1 MLDHRLGRIDSGRKE
16 SMRLRPQY
24 LVAIGILAVVG
35 LYFVVSAIAGAGKD
49 HTETAHAARTD
60 LPTVQASLI
69 APTQRP
75 YAVVMRGHT
84 MAARLV
90 SVRSETSGVVAQ
102 TPVREGTFVRAGQVL
117 CKLSV
122 DARQASL
129 DQARAN
135 LRAKQLT
142 QRASADL
149 QAKGFRSP
157 NQAMADQANLDQASA
172 SVRQAEVELSHTSI
186 RAPFSGVFNERNV
199 EVGAFLAPGG
209 ACGVV
214 IELDPLKI
222 EGVVAETEVT
232 RVKVGAPAHAVLA
245 SGERVDGVVYYVA
258 KDADPQTRTFS
269 VVMVAH
275 NPGSVVR
282 AGLSAQVS
290 IEAGQGPAYLA
301 PSSALVLDS
310 AGRQGVRYV
319 QAGDVVAFAPVKVV
333 DETGAGVWLTGLNG
347 PVRVITVGQSYVSEG
362 QRVRVASR

>member
-1 MLDHRLGRIDSGRKE
+1 MK
-16 SMRLRPQY
+16 LRPQY
-24 LVAIGILAVVG
+24 LVAIGILAVVA
-35 LYFVVSAIAGAGKD
+35 LFFAVSAVIGWGKGRN
-49 HTETAHAARTD
+49 ETAHAARPD
-60 LPTVQASLI
+60 LPTVQAALI
-69 APTQRP
+69 APTLRA
-75 YAVVMRGHT
+75 YAVVIRGHT
-84 MAARLV
+84 TAARLV

-135 LRAKQLT
+135 LRSKQLT

-157 NQAMADQANLDQASA
+157 NQAMADQANMDQASA
-172 SVRQAEVELSHTSI
+172 AVRQAEVELNHTSI
-186 RAPFSGVFNERNV
+186 RAPFSGVFNERDV

-222 EGVVAETEVT
+222 EGVVAETDVT

-245 SGERVDGVVYYVA
+245 SGERLDGSIYYVA
-258 KDADPQTRTFS
+258 KDADPQTRTFG
-269 VVMVAH
+269 VVMIAR

-282 AGLSAQVS
+282 AGLSAEVS
-290 IEAGQGPAYLA
+290 IDAGQGPAYLA
-301 PSSALVLDS
+301 PSSALVLDA

-319 QAGDVVAFAPVKVV
+319 QAGEVVGFAPVKVIG
-333 DETGAGVWLTGLNG
+333 ETGDGVWLTGLNG